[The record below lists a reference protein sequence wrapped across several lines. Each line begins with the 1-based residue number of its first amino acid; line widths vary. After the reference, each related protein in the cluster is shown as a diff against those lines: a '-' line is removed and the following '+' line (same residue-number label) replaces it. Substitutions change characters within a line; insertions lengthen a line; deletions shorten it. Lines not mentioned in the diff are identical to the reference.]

1 MSIIKLFLTFFKI
14 GAFTFGGG
22 YAMLPLIQVEVVD
35 KNKWLGN
42 EEFLDTIAIAQSS
55 PGAIAINSAIFIG
68 YKLRGII
75 GALTCMLGV
84 ILPSF
89 IIILIISMFLFK
101 YRNNKIVSKIFLGV
115 RPAVVAL
122 IISAAY
128 KLTKASK
135 IKKKALIISLITLL
149 LVVFVNI
156 SPIIVILI
164 GGLGAIL
171 YYRVLDTG
179 Y

>member
-22 YAMLPLIQVEVVD
+22 YAMIPLIQVEVVD
-35 KNKWLGN
+35 KNKWIDN
-42 EEFLDTIAIAQSS
+42 EEFLDIIAIAQSS
-55 PGAIAINSAIFIG
+55 PGAIAVNSAIFIG
-68 YKLRGII
+68 YKIGGII
-75 GALTCMLGV
+75 GALACMLGV

-101 YRNNKIVSKIFLGV
+101 YRNNEVVSKIFLGV

-122 IISAAY
+122 IISAVY
-128 KLTKASK
+128 KLTKTSR
-135 IKKKALIISLITLL
+135 IKKKLLIISLITLI

-156 SPIIVILI
+156 SPVVMVLV
-164 GGLGAIL
+164 GGFGAIV
-171 YYRVLDTG
+171 YFG
-179 Y
+179 YKS